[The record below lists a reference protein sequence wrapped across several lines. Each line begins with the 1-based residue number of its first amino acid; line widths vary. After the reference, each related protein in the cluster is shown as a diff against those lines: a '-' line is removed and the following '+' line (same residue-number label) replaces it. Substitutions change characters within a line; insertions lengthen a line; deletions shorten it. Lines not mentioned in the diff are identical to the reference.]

1 MARAK
6 AGAKVTARA
15 KQPAASGSGASRS
28 ELIVATKR
36 AALAANTARLGV
48 LTRLI
53 RRRLAAV
60 VESFYDVGEALREIA
75 DRKLYAATGHTSFG
89 AWVEGT
95 KLMSSAQ
102 AEKLLAIV
110 RNVPREAALS
120 AGQER
125 AYALVLLAAATPA
138 PDSAAELL
146 ADGVVD
152 GQPAAKASV
161 RAIKAAATAARKKAP
176 TTPAAKA
183 KAKADAAVERGLRA
197 LLRAAGLTPKVLRAG
212 PAEVRVVLGRAAVE
226 RAIAAR

>member
-1 MARAK
+1 MANAK
-6 AGAKVTARA
+6 AGARRQATAPSA
-15 KQPAASGSGASRS
+15 QKKSASTSK
-28 ELIVATKR
+28 LIVATKR
-36 AALAANTARLGV
+36 AARAANTARLGV

-53 RRRLAAV
+53 RRRLATV
-60 VESFYDVGEALREIA
+60 VESFYDVGEALREIVE
-75 DRKLYAATGHTSFG
+75 RKLYAAGEHASFA

-95 KLMSSAQ
+95 KLMSSTQ

-110 RNVPREAALS
+110 RNVPREAALA

-146 ADGVVD
+146 AGGVVD

-161 RAIKAAATAARKKAP
+161 RAIKAAASAERKKRP
-176 TTPAAKA
+176 QSPAQRT
-183 KAKADAAVERGLRA
+183 KAKADAAVDKGLRA
-197 LLRAAGLTPKVLRAG
+197 LLRAAGLSVKTLTVGAG
-212 PAEVRVVLGRAAVE
+212 EVRVVLARALVE